1 MVVARYVVA
10 RLAWWMV
17 CSAVIIC
24 CGVPPRCTVPD
35 LLVSGLVWMWPPLFL
50 MMMVA
55 SRWVISPLPLRV
67 IGHPVDCPSVA
78 KSRPMPAVT
87 GRFGDRMAWGAQPR
101 SRAWA
106 ASLVKAVGT
115 STLAGS
121 LPAPPMVVFCS

>member
-50 MMMVA
+50 MMVA

-78 KSRPMPAVT
+78 KNRPMPAVT
-87 GRFGDRMAWGAQPR
+87 GRFWG
-101 SRAWA
+101 SDGVGRAA
-106 ASLVKAVGT
+106 A
-115 STLAGS
+115 
-121 LPAPPMVVFCS
+121 